1 MNRTFRPAAFAAAAL
16 LAVALSAGLAQA
28 QVYSRVGTYYAPS
41 SGGLSFT
48 PTQNYYAVPA
58 SSSFNGFAPRYY
70 SSYLTGGQPTYLTS
84 INYPTIYG
92 AYGYQ
97 YAPGRMT
104 FGATQPSYT
113 TAPTIYGVYLPETTS
128 YLTVDRPILDAAAS
142 PMETTATINV
152 HVPADAALT
161 FQGVRTTQ
169 TGELRRFQSP
179 ALVPGTVY
187 SYDIVA
193 TWNDSGREVT
203 KSRHVAIRA
212 GDHLTVDFLAPEE
225 NTSEL
230 RTRELR

>member
-1 MNRTFRPAAFAAAAL
+1 MKRFFSPGAATVAAL
-16 LAVALSAGLAQA
+16 LALALSADLARA
-28 QVYSRVGTYYAPS
+28 QVYSRVGTFYAPS
-41 SGGLSFT
+41 PGGLSFT
-48 PTQNYYAVPA
+48 PTQNYYAVPSYA
-58 SSSFNGFAPRYY
+58 DFNGFAPRYY

-97 YAPGRMT
+97 YAPGRLT

-113 TAPTIYGVYLPETTS
+113 TAPTIYGVFLPETTS
-128 YLTVDRPILDAAAS
+128 YLTADRPILDAAAS
-142 PMETTATINV
+142 PIETTASINV
-152 HVPADAALT
+152 RVPADAELT
-161 FQGVRTTQ
+161 FQGVRTAQ
-169 TGELRRFQSP
+169 TGDLRRFQSP

-193 TWNDSGREVT
+193 TWTDKGREVT
-203 KSRHVAIRA
+203 KSRHLAIRA
-212 GDHLTVDFLAPEE
+212 GDHLTVDFLVPEE